1 MSRLVSVLRQLL
13 APADGAAE
21 VGLLREVR
29 GLLPNG
35 ASVIPRRL
43 DGALV
48 MLDVQFGPPGHAS
61 MYELCSLFGVDVP
74 TRNAAQPLAGDVD
87 SGAQLCEIVLPGLLI
102 LVSSEDDAV
111 NDLRVLP
118 VLGANGSYPRALG
131 SAAAQHAETAG
142 LMQAVLGVSAA
153 DSGYSGGGRGNED

>member
-1 MSRLVSVLRQLL
+1 MSRLVSVLRELL

-29 GLLPNG
+29 GLLPKG
-35 ASVIPRRL
+35 ASVTPRRL

-61 MYELCSLFGVDVP
+61 MEELCALFGVDAP
-74 TRNAAQPLAGDVD
+74 TGVAAQPLAGDVEP
-87 SGAQLCEIVLPGLLI
+87 GAQLFEIVLPGLLI
-102 LVSSEDDAV
+102 VVSSEDDAV

-118 VLGANGSYPRALG
+118 LLGANGPYPRVLA
-131 SAAAQHAETAG
+131 SAAAQHTETAG
-142 LMQAVLGVSAA
+142 LMQSVLGVSAD
-153 DSGYSGGGRGNED
+153 DSGYGAGGRGNED